1 MKLEKINVTCPQC
14 GHVQLEPRDG
24 YSTVCKQCQRHFRLE
39 EVLRPKTGP
48 ADKPRN
54 TRQVTC
60 FQCATVLD
68 VSTQAES
75 TMCKRCSTHIDL
87 RNYTINQAV
96 SKNFRTHG
104 SFEVG
109 DKGYVFNTEVE
120 AGDAV
125 IRGKFLG
132 KLHAHRTLILYA
144 PELFKGTFKAAR
156 LIVPA
161 GTHLVWPK
169 PLEVDS
175 VEIAGELVANL
186 HIPGTV
192 DLRSTGQL
200 FGDVEAANLIMESGA
215 VLAGNIKLG
224 TSTPRPTTVTLAAP
238 ITETTMGSEPVLE
251 AEKPTAEIETSEASE
266 ADASEPSELPGLTV
280 EPPKRAPRKAP
291 ANKRKT
297 S

>member
-1 MKLEKINVTCPQC
+1 MKLEKINVTCPHC

-24 YSTVCKQCQRHFRLE
+24 YSTVCKQCQKHFRLD

-48 ADKPRN
+48 AEKRRN

-68 VSTQAES
+68 VSEQAES
-75 TMCKRCSTHIDL
+75 TMCKRCSAHIDL
-87 RNYTINQAV
+87 RNYSINQAV

-109 DKGYVFNTEVE
+109 EKGYVFNTEVE

-144 PELFKGTFKAAR
+144 PDLFKGTFKAAR

-169 PLEVDS
+169 PLDVDS
-175 VEIAGELVANL
+175 VEIAGELVASL

-192 DLRSTGQL
+192 DLKSTGQL
-200 FGDVEAANLIMESGA
+200 FGDVEATNLVMESGA
-215 VLAGNIKLG
+215 VLVGNIKLG
-224 TSTPRPTTVTLAAP
+224 APTPRPVSP
-238 ITETTMGSEPVLE
+238 PSPPVLDLTTLDESVPEPEPPVETEESAE
-251 AEKPTAEIETSEASE
+251 APETEA
-266 ADASEPSELPGLTV
+266 AEPSELPGLAV

-291 ANKRKT
+291 AKKKKT
-297 S
+297 P